1 MASKN
6 TPDSQ
11 IDVTKLRIS
20 DDPYNDGRAEQ
31 KTKYDEFFASVKP
44 NKRIVCPA
52 GKAGGLA
59 SSFRKWLTKRG
70 EKSPVVRSRETCQDG
85 HGGVWWIKEAA
96 KPATLWQPMEKK
108 AA

>member
-6 TPDSQ
+6 TPDTN
-11 IDVTKLRIS
+11 IDVASLRIS
-20 DDPYNDGRAEQ
+20 DDEYSDGRATQ

-52 GKAGGLA
+52 GKSGGLA
-59 SSFRKWLTKRG
+59 SSFRKWLIKRG
-70 EKSPVVRSRETCQDG
+70 EKAPIVKSRDKCDDG
-85 HGGVWWIKEAA
+85 DGGVWWLKEAV
-96 KPATLWQPMEKK
+96 KPATLWQAIEKK